1 MAGASHLSAL
11 KSAVSGK
18 GRVRLLWIAGGGV
31 ALAVLVGLSVWAV
44 GSGESATGAG
54 SGETTRAARD
64 RFIVTI
70 VESGEVDAKESKD
83 VKCEIEGTSTKG
95 TSTILWIIE
104 EGTMVQEG
112 QKLVELDPTDV
123 QDRLTNRL
131 SVWRAAKAAYEQ
143 AQKQYEIQQ
152 STNES
157 LLSQAALKVKFAA
170 LDLKKYLGAA
180 MADRLVSDGE
190 AADFGAMAEDT
201 ALGGEALQKKRDL
214 ASQIDLANEE
224 LSRAASKVEW
234 TRKLKD
240 KGYVTG
246 SELEAD
252 ELAHHRTQVAL
263 EQARTALELFL
274 AYEFPK
280 MAEQAYTNWLEAK
293 REYARVQARAAS
305 ELESAQSNRDAK
317 KDAFEQEERLLAK
330 AREQVEKAVIL
341 APQPGM
347 VVYYTGGDRRE
358 TVTIEAGATVRYQ
371 QTLIKLPNLAEMVVQ
386 VKLHESVVKQVA
398 DGAPAYATIDAY
410 PDKRLKGRVTKIAI
424 MPDRTAWWMPAGAK
438 SYATQITLD
447 EAPKG
452 LKPGM
457 SAQVEVLVDNRP
469 DVLQVPVSSIYVDKG
484 YQVAYVKTARGPE
497 VRRVDLG
504 LSNDRNVEIL
514 SGLEAGE
521 TVYLYKPTGAPE
533 LAAPAKKEEAPG
545 LAVTPEA
552 SQQGEAAKAGSRT
565 EARAEERAPAKTGEG
580 AGQDNPGSETP
591 DSKEKRLPAGM
602 TPEKIEALRKKF
614 ESATPEEREKMMR
627 AMRER
632 TAEKPTGADAPAPA
646 EENRSKP

>member
-18 GRVRLLWIAGGGV
+18 GRSRLLWIAVGGA
-31 ALAVLVGLSVWAV
+31 ALAVLVLVGVWVV
-44 GSGESATGAG
+44 GSGLPATGTG

-83 VKCEIEGTSTKG
+83 IKCEIEG

-104 EGTMVQEG
+104 EGMMVQEG

-131 SVWRAAKAAYEQ
+131 SVWRSAKAAYEQ
-143 AQKQYEIQQ
+143 AEQQYAIQQ

-170 LDLKKYLGAA
+170 LDLKKYLGATV
-180 MADRLVSDGE
+180 ADRLMAEGE
-190 AADFGAMAEDT
+190 GADFPSLAADAT
-201 ALGGEALQKKRDL
+201 LGGAALQSKRDL
-214 ASQIDLANEE
+214 ESAIDLANEE
-224 LSRAASKVEW
+224 LSRAASTVEW
-234 TRKLKD
+234 TRKLEE

-252 ELAHHRTQVAL
+252 ELAHHRTEVAL
-263 EQARTALELFL
+263 DQARTALELFL

-280 MAEQAYTNWLEAK
+280 MAEQAYTDWLEAK

-317 KDAFEQEERLLAK
+317 KDAFEQEDRLLAK
-330 AREQVEKAVIL
+330 AREQVGKAVIL

-347 VVYYTGGDRRE
+347 VTYYTGTDRRE
-358 TVTIEAGATVRYQ
+358 TITVEAGATVRYQ
-371 QTLIKLPNLAEMVVQ
+371 QTLIKLPNMAEMIVQ

-410 PDKRLKGRVTKIAI
+410 PDKRLTGRVTKVSV
-424 MPDRTAWWMPAGAK
+424 MPDRTAWWMPAGSK
-438 SYATQITLD
+438 SYATQITLA

-457 SAQVEVLVDNRP
+457 SAQVEVLVDDRP

-533 LAAPAKKEEAPG
+533 LSAPAKEEAPPERIA
-545 LAVTPEA
+545 LPEA
-552 SQQGEAAKAGSRT
+552 PREETDRRAGGRRARGGEEAGQGEGKS
-565 EARAEERAPAKTGEG
+565 EVPSPQ
-580 AGQDNPGSETP
+580 AGQM
-591 DSKEKRLPAGM
+591 PAGM
-602 TPEKIEALRKKF
+602 TPEKIEALRKKV
-614 ESATPEEREKMMR
+614 ESATPEEREKMIR

-632 TAEKPTGADAPAPA
+632 TEKQGGAAAPA
-646 EENRSKP
+646 EENPSEP

>member
-18 GRVRLLWIAGGGV
+18 GRARLLWIAVGGA

-44 GSGESATGAG
+44 GSGSSATGPG

-83 VKCEIEGTSTKG
+83 IKCEIEGTT
-95 TSTILWIIE
+95 TLLWIIE

-131 SVWRAAKAAYEQ
+131 SVWRSAKAAYEQ
-143 AQKQYEIQQ
+143 AEQQYAIQQ

-170 LDLKKYLGAA
+170 LDLKKYLGATV
-180 MADRLVSDGE
+180 ADRLVSEGE
-190 AADFGAMAEDT
+190 AADFGAMAED
-201 ALGGEALQKKRDL
+201 ADLGGEALQSKRDL
-214 ASQIDLANEE
+214 ESAIDLANEE
-224 LSRAASKVEW
+224 LSRAASTVEW
-234 TRKLKD
+234 TRKLEQ

-252 ELAHHRTQVAL
+252 ELAHHRTEVAL
-263 EQARTALELFL
+263 DQAKTALELFL

-280 MAEQAYTNWLEAK
+280 MAEQAYTDWLEAE

-317 KDAFEQEERLLAK
+317 KDAFEQEDRLLTK

-358 TVTIEAGATVRYQ
+358 TIAIEAGTTVRYQ

-398 DGAPAYATIDAY
+398 DGAPAYTTIDAY
-410 PDKRLKGRVTKIAI
+410 PDKRLKGRVTKMAV
-424 MPDRTAWWMPAGAK
+424 MPDRTAWWMPAGSK
-438 SYATQITLD
+438 SYVTQITLD

-457 SAQVEVLVDNRP
+457 SAQVEVLVDDRP

-484 YQVAYVKTARGPE
+484 YQVAYVKAARGPE

-533 LAAPAKKEEAPG
+533 LSVPAKKEEAPG

-552 SQQGEAAKAGSRT
+552 SQRGEAAKAGNRT
-565 EARAEERAPAKTGEG
+565 EARAEERAPEKTGEDD
-580 AGQDNPGSETP
+580 GQDNPRSETP

-602 TPEKIEALRKKF
+602 TPEKVEAMRKQF
-614 ESATPEEREKMMR
+614 ESATPEEREKMIR

-632 TAEKPTGADAPAPA
+632 MEKEAGEAAPAG
-646 EENRSKP
+646 ENHSEP

>member
-18 GRVRLLWIAGGGV
+18 GRARLLWIAGGGA

-44 GSGESATGAG
+44 GSGSSATGPG

-83 VKCEIEGTSTKG
+83 VKCEIEGTT
-95 TSTILWIIE
+95 TILWIIE
-104 EGTMVQEG
+104 EGTLVEEG
-112 QKLVELDPTDV
+112 QKLVEFDPTDV
-123 QDRLTNRL
+123 QDQLTTRL
-131 SVWRAAKAAYEQ
+131 SVWRGAKAAYEQ
-143 AQKQYEIQQ
+143 AEQQYAIQQ

-180 MADRLVSDGE
+180 VADRLVSDGE
-190 AADFGAMAEDT
+190 AADFGAMAEDA

-224 LSRAASKVEW
+224 LSRAVSKVEW

-252 ELAHHRTQVAL
+252 ELAHHRTEVAL
-263 EQARTALELFL
+263 EQARTALELFV

-280 MAEQAYTNWLEAK
+280 MAEQAYTDWLEAE

-317 KDAFEQEERLLAK
+317 KDAFEQEDRLLTK

-358 TVTIEAGATVRYQ
+358 TVAIEAGTTVRYQ

-410 PDKRLKGRVTKIAI
+410 PDKRLKARVTKIAV

-438 SYATQITLD
+438 SYVTQITLD

-457 SAQVEVLVDNRP
+457 SAQVEVLVDDRP

-484 YQVAYVKTARGPE
+484 YQVAYVKTPSGLE

-533 LAAPAKKEEAPG
+533 LAAPAKEEAPPERI
-545 LAVTPEA
+545 ASPEA
-552 SQQGEAAKAGSRT
+552 PRGETDR
-565 EARAEERAPAKTGEG
+565 RAEGRRARSGEG
-580 AGQDNPGSETP
+580 AGQGDGKSEAP
-591 DSKEKRLPAGM
+591 SPQAGQMPAGM
-602 TPEKIEALRKKF
+602 TPEKVEAMRKRL
-614 ESATPEEREKMMR
+614 ESATPEEREKMIR

-646 EENRSKP
+646 EGRPSEP

>member
-18 GRVRLLWIAGGGV
+18 GRARLLWIAGGGV

-44 GSGESATGAG
+44 GSGSSATGPG

-83 VKCEIEGTSTKG
+83 IKCAIEG

-104 EGTMVQEG
+104 EGMMVQEG
-112 QKLVELDPTDV
+112 QKLVEFDPTDV

-131 SVWRAAKAAYEQ
+131 SVWRGAKAAYEQ

-180 MADRLVSDGE
+180 VADRLVSEGE
-190 AADFGAMAEDT
+190 ATDFGAMAEDA
-201 ALGGEALQKKRDL
+201 ALGGEALQKKRGL
-214 ASQIDLANEE
+214 ASEIDLANEE

-234 TRKLKD
+234 TRKLNE

-252 ELAHHRTQVAL
+252 ELAHHRTEVAL
-263 EQARTALELFL
+263 EQARTALDLFL

-280 MAEQAYTNWLEAK
+280 MAEKAYTDWLEAK
-293 REYARVQARAAS
+293 REYERVQARAAS
-305 ELESAQSNRDAK
+305 ELESSRANRDAK
-317 KDAFEQEERLLAK
+317 KDTFEQEERLLAK

-347 VVYYTGGDRRE
+347 VTYYTGTDHRE
-358 TVTIEAGATVRYQ
+358 TVTVEAGAKAWYQ

-398 DGAPAYATIDAY
+398 DGAPAYVTIDAY
-410 PDKRLKGRVTKIAI
+410 PDKRLKGRVTKIAV

-457 SAQVEVLVDNRP
+457 SAQVEVLVDDRP
-469 DVLQVPVSSIYVDKG
+469 DVLQVPVSSVYTDKG
-484 YQVAYVKTARGPE
+484 YQVAYVKTASGPQ
-497 VRRVDLG
+497 VRQVELG

-533 LAAPAKKEEAPG
+533 LAVPAKEEVPPERIASPEAPR
-545 LAVTPEA
+545 
-552 SQQGEAAKAGSRT
+552 GETDR
-565 EARAEERAPAKTGEG
+565 RAEGRQAIGGEG
-580 AGQDNPGSETP
+580 AGQDNPRSETP
-591 DSKEKRLPAGM
+591 DSKERRLPAGM
-602 TPEKIEALRKKF
+602 TPEKVEAMRKRL

-632 TAEKPTGADAPAPA
+632 LEKEAGEAAPAG
-646 EENRSKP
+646 ENRSEP

>member
-11 KSAVSGK
+11 KSAASGK
-18 GRVRLLWIAGGGV
+18 KRTRILWIGGGAVLV
-31 ALAVLVGLSVWAV
+31 ALAALAVWALVG
-44 GSGESATGAG
+44 GSGSAG
-54 SGETTRAARD
+54 SGGGETTRAARD

-83 VKCEIEGTSTKG
+83 IKCEIEGTSTL
-95 TSTILWIIE
+95 LWIIE

-131 SVWRAAKAAYEQ
+131 SVWRSAKAAYEQ
-143 AQKQYEIQQ
+143 AEQQYAIQQ

-180 MADRLVSDGE
+180 VADRLVSDGE
-190 AADFGAMAEDT
+190 AADFGAMAEDA

-224 LSRAASKVEW
+224 LSRAVSKVEW

-252 ELAHHRTQVAL
+252 ELAHHRTEVAL
-263 EQARTALELFL
+263 EQARTALELFV

-280 MAEQAYTNWLEAK
+280 MAEQAYTDWLEAE

-317 KDAFEQEERLLAK
+317 KDAFEQEDRLLTK

-358 TVTIEAGATVRYQ
+358 TVAIEAGTTVRYQ

-398 DGAPAYATIDAY
+398 DGAPAYTTIDAY
-410 PDKRLKGRVTKIAI
+410 PDKRLKGRVTKIAV
-424 MPDRTAWWMPAGAK
+424 MPDRTAWWMPAGSK
-438 SYATQITLD
+438 SYVTQITLD

-457 SAQVEVLVDNRP
+457 SAQVEVLVDDRP

-484 YQVAYVKTARGPE
+484 YQVAYVKTPGGPE

-514 SGLEAGE
+514 AGLEAGE

-533 LAAPAKKEEAPG
+533 LAAPAKEEALPERI
-545 LAVTPEA
+545 ASPEA
-552 SQQGEAAKAGSRT
+552 PRGETDQRARGGEEAGQGEGKS
-565 EARAEERAPAKTGEG
+565 EAPSPQ
-580 AGQDNPGSETP
+580 AGQM
-591 DSKEKRLPAGM
+591 PAGM

-614 ESATPEEREKMMR
+614 ESATPEEREKMIR

-646 EENRSKP
+646 EGRPSEP

>member
-1 MAGASHLSAL
+1 MAGASHLAAL
-11 KSAVSGK
+11 KAAVSGK
-18 GRVRLLWIAGGGV
+18 GRARILWIGGGA

-44 GSGESATGAG
+44 GRGGESATGAG

-70 VESGEVDAKESKD
+70 AESGEVDAKESKD
-83 VKCEIEGTSTKG
+83 IKCEIEG

-112 QKLVELDPTDV
+112 QKLVELDPTNV

-131 SVWRAAKAAYEQ
+131 SVWRSAKASYEQ
-143 AQKQYEIQQ
+143 AEQQYAIQQ

-157 LLSQAALKVKFAA
+157 LLAQAALKVKFAL

-180 MADRLVSDGE
+180 LADRLVAEG
-190 AADFGAMAEDT
+190 ATADFAAMAHEE
-201 ALGGEALQKKRDL
+201 ALGGEALQKKRTLESD
-214 ASQIDLANEE
+214 IDLAGEE

-234 TRKLKD
+234 TRTLNQ

-252 ELAHHRTQVAL
+252 ELAHHRTKVAV
-263 EQARTALELFL
+263 EQTRTALELFV

-280 MAEQAYTNWLEAK
+280 LAEQAYTDWLEAK
-293 REYARVQARAAS
+293 RESERVEARAAS
-305 ELESAQSNRDAK
+305 ELANAQSNRDAK
-317 KDAFEQEERLLAK
+317 KDAFEQEDRLLAK
-330 AREQVEKAVIL
+330 AREQVEQAVIR

-347 VVYYTGGDRRE
+347 VTYYTGTDRRD
-358 TVTIEAGATVRYQ
+358 TITIEAGATVRYQ

-410 PDKRLKGRVTKIAI
+410 PDKRLKARVTKIAV

-447 EAPKG
+447 EAPTG

-457 SAQVEVLVDNRP
+457 SAQVEILVDDRP
-469 DVLQVPVSSIYVDKG
+469 DVLQVPVSSVYVDKG
-484 YQVAYVKTARGPE
+484 YQVAYVKTASGPQ

-504 LSNDRNVEIL
+504 LSNDRNVEIV

-533 LAAPAKKEEAPG
+533 LDVPAKEEAP
-545 LAVTPEA
+545 LPEQIASPETPREETD
-552 SQQGEAAKAGSRT
+552 QRTGTGGREAAKGLDRT
-565 EARAEERAPAKTGEG
+565 RGNWRPQVPKQGNG
-580 AGQDNPGSETP
+580 RRG
-591 DSKEKRLPAGM
+591 
-602 TPEKIEALRKKF
+602 
-614 ESATPEEREKMMR
+614 
-627 AMRER
+627 
-632 TAEKPTGADAPAPA
+632 
-646 EENRSKP
+646 

>member
-11 KSAVSGK
+11 KSAASGK
-18 GRVRLLWIAGGGV
+18 KRTRILWIGGGAVLV
-31 ALAVLVGLSVWAV
+31 ALAALAVWALVG
-44 GSGESATGAG
+44 GSGSAG
-54 SGETTRAARD
+54 SGGGETTRAARD

-83 VKCEIEGTSTKG
+83 IKCEIEGTSTL
-95 TSTILWIIE
+95 LWIIE

-131 SVWRAAKAAYEQ
+131 SVWRSAKAAYEQ
-143 AQKQYEIQQ
+143 AEQQYAIQQ

-170 LDLKKYLGAA
+170 LDLKKYLGATV
-180 MADRLVSDGE
+180 ADRLVSEGE
-190 AADFGAMAEDT
+190 AADFGAMAED
-201 ALGGEALQKKRDL
+201 ADLGGEALQSKRDL
-214 ASQIDLANEE
+214 ASEIDLANEE
-224 LSRAASKVEW
+224 LSRAASTVEW

-252 ELAHHRTQVAL
+252 ELAHHRTEVAL
-263 EQARTALELFL
+263 EQARTALELFV

-280 MAEQAYTNWLEAK
+280 MAEQAYTDWLEAE

-317 KDAFEQEERLLAK
+317 KDAFEQEDRLLTK

-358 TVTIEAGATVRYQ
+358 TIAIEAGTTVRYQ

-398 DGAPAYATIDAY
+398 DGAPAYTTIDAY
-410 PDKRLKGRVTKIAI
+410 PDKRLKGRVTKIAV
-424 MPDRTAWWMPAGAK
+424 MPDRTAWWMPAGSK
-438 SYATQITLD
+438 SYVTQITLD

-457 SAQVEVLVDNRP
+457 SAQVEVLVDDRP

-484 YQVAYVKTARGPE
+484 YQVAYVKTPGGPE

-514 SGLEAGE
+514 AGLEAGE

-533 LAAPAKKEEAPG
+533 LAAPAKEEALPERI
-545 LAVTPEA
+545 ASPEA
-552 SQQGEAAKAGSRT
+552 PRGETDQR
-565 EARAEERAPAKTGEG
+565 ARGGEG
-580 AGQDNPGSETP
+580 AGQGEEKSEAP
-591 DSKEKRLPAGM
+591 SPQAGQMPAGM
-602 TPEKIEALRKKF
+602 TPEKVEAMRKRF
-614 ESATPEEREKMMR
+614 ESATPEEREKMIR

-632 TAEKPTGADAPAPA
+632 MEKEAGEAAPAG
-646 EENRSKP
+646 ENHSEP

>member
-18 GRVRLLWIAGGGV
+18 GRARLLWIAVGGA

-44 GSGESATGAG
+44 GSGSSATGPG

-83 VKCEIEGTSTKG
+83 IKCEIEGTT
-95 TSTILWIIE
+95 TILWIIE

-112 QKLVELDPTDV
+112 QKLVEFDPTDV

-131 SVWRAAKAAYEQ
+131 SVWRSAKAAYEQ
-143 AQKQYEIQQ
+143 AEQQYAIQQ

-170 LDLKKYLGAA
+170 LDLKKYLGATV
-180 MADRLVSDGE
+180 ADRLVSEGE
-190 AADFGAMAEDT
+190 AADFGAMAED
-201 ALGGEALQKKRDL
+201 ADLGGEALQSKRDL
-214 ASQIDLANEE
+214 ESAIDLANEE
-224 LSRAASKVEW
+224 LSRAASTVEW
-234 TRKLKD
+234 TRKLEQ

-252 ELAHHRTQVAL
+252 ELAHHRTEVAL
-263 EQARTALELFL
+263 DQAKTALELFL

-280 MAEQAYTNWLEAK
+280 MAEQAYTDWLEAE

-317 KDAFEQEERLLAK
+317 KDAFEQEDRLLTK

-358 TVTIEAGATVRYQ
+358 TIAIEAGTTVRYQ

-398 DGAPAYATIDAY
+398 DGAPAYTTIDAY
-410 PDKRLKGRVTKIAI
+410 PDKRLKGRVTKMAV
-424 MPDRTAWWMPAGAK
+424 MPDRTAWWMPAGSK
-438 SYATQITLD
+438 SYVTQITLD

-457 SAQVEVLVDNRP
+457 SAQVEVLVDDRP

-484 YQVAYVKTARGPE
+484 YQVAYVKAARGPE

-533 LAAPAKKEEAPG
+533 LSVPAKKEEAPG

-552 SQQGEAAKAGSRT
+552 SQRGEAAKAGNRT
-565 EARAEERAPAKTGEG
+565 EARAEERAPEKTGEDD
-580 AGQDNPGSETP
+580 GQDNPRSETP

-602 TPEKIEALRKKF
+602 TPEKVEAMRKQF
-614 ESATPEEREKMMR
+614 ESATPEEREKMIR

-632 TAEKPTGADAPAPA
+632 MEKEAGEAAPAG
-646 EENRSKP
+646 ENHSEP

>member
-18 GRVRLLWIAGGGV
+18 GRARLLWIAGSGA

-44 GSGESATGAG
+44 GSGSSATGPG

-83 VKCEIEGTSTKG
+83 IKCEIEG

-104 EGTMVQEG
+104 EGTLVEEG
-112 QKLVELDPTDV
+112 QKLVELDPTNV
-123 QDRLTNRL
+123 QDQLTNQL
-131 SVWRAAKAAYEQ
+131 SVWRSAKAAYEQ
-143 AQKQYEIQQ
+143 AEQQYEIQK

-180 MADRLVSDGE
+180 VADRLAEDGE
-190 AADFGAMAEDT
+190 SADFATLAKDE
-201 ALGGEALQKKRDL
+201 ALGGEALQRNRQLDSDIVL
-214 ASQIDLANEE
+214 AAQE
-224 LSRAASKVEW
+224 LEQAAGKVEW
-234 TRKLKD
+234 TQRLNE

-246 SELEAD
+246 SELKAD
-252 ELAHHRTQVAL
+252 KLAHQRTQVAL

-280 MAEQAYTNWLEAK
+280 MAEQAYTDWLEAK
-293 REYARVQARAAS
+293 REYERVQARAAS

-317 KDAFEQEERLLAK
+317 KDAFEQEDRLLAK
-330 AREQVEKAVIL
+330 AREQVEKAVIR
-341 APQPGM
+341 ASQPGM
-347 VVYYTGGDRRE
+347 VVYYTGSGRRE
-358 TVTIEAGATVRYQ
+358 EVMIEAGANVRYQ
-371 QTLIKLPNLAEMVVQ
+371 QTLIKLPNLAEMIVEA
-386 VKLHESVVKQVA
+386 KLHESVVKQVA
-398 DGAPAYATIDAY
+398 EGAPAFATIDAY
-410 PDKRLKGRVTKIAI
+410 PERRLTGRVTKVAV
-424 MPDRTAWWMPAGAK
+424 MPDRTAWWMPAGSR

-447 EAPKG
+447 EAPKA

-457 SAQVEVLVDNRP
+457 SAQVEILVDDRP
-469 DVLQVPVSSIYVDKG
+469 DVLQVPVSSVYVDKG
-484 YQVAYVKTARGPE
+484 YQVVYVKTARGLE

-514 SGLEAGE
+514 AGLEAGE

-533 LAAPAKKEEAPG
+533 LAAPAKKEAPPERIASPEAPR
-545 LAVTPEA
+545 
-552 SQQGEAAKAGSRT
+552 GETDR
-565 EARAEERAPAKTGEG
+565 RAEGRRARGGEG
-580 AGQDNPGSETP
+580 AGQGEGKSEALSP
-591 DSKEKRLPAGM
+591 QAGQMPAGM
-602 TPEKIEALRKKF
+602 TPEKVQAMRKQF
-614 ESATPEEREKMMR
+614 ESAAPEEREKMFR

-632 TAEKPTGADAPAPA
+632 MEKEPGAAAPA
-646 EENRSKP
+646 EENRSEP